1 MATNE
6 KVTQSETDLAAVADI
21 IRHKH
26 CVTVD
31 DAFMESDMTP
41 LEFYGVMDVLVR
53 AGLVQRCNEM
63 LTWVEP
69 KGN

>member
-6 KVTQSETDLAAVADI
+6 KVAQNEADLAAVADI

-26 CVTVD
+26 CVTMD
-31 DAFMESDMTP
+31 DAFLEADMP
-41 LEFYGVMDVLVR
+41 PMEFYGIMDVLVR
-53 AGLVQRCNEM
+53 AGLVLRHNGM